1 MRINQ
6 LLTLDLKKLHEIY
19 TREFKEIIDFALH
32 SDTTVSFQTKLI
44 SYLDYL
50 DCSDNEVKATLK
62 TIFFYTGEKV
72 YELSTGKN
80 LVVNTC
86 DYLYRFLKNPSDE
99 CLIKELTDR
108 KGRVK
113 TDLFLDIYF
122 LLQDFFSSLEKE
134 STEEKGSINQIESA
148 ENNNSSTADLS
159 HKKNGLNDEVKSAN
173 EQISPD
179 SLTKEIALKAM
190 ERWPS
195 SLDKEVQDIAL
206 KNKNRMIPLLI
217 KKIEGKSKQSK
228 FNFPEGISD
237 KEKWSMVETWW
248 ENYLFHLAM
257 AIRSP
262 EELNLF
268 LDHTLSA
275 ETMTLF
281 KKAADKGIPF
291 FTTPYFL
298 TLMNTQEDGY
308 DDYAVRSYVLY
319 SPELV
324 ETFGEIKAW
333 EKEDEIVAGKPN
345 AAGWILPEGHNI
357 HRRYPDVAILI
368 PDTIGRAC
376 GGLCASCQRMYD
388 FQSGH
393 LNFELD
399 KLKPK
404 ESWKKKLE
412 RLMDFFEKDPLLRD
426 ILITGGDALMSQ
438 NKSLKVILDDV
449 IEMARRKKETNKLL
463 PEDKKLREIKRV
475 RLGSRLLAY
484 LPMRIGDELIKVLSD
499 FKKQATEVGIEH
511 VVIQTHFQSPL
522 EITPSA
528 TKAIEKILSAGWL
541 ITNQLVYNVAASRIG
556 HTTKLRQEL
565 NKVGVLPYYTFS
577 VKGFY
582 ENHAIFA
589 PIERSVHEA
598 LYEKVYGR
606 PDKEKQIELYK
617 ELIVAQGDPIKIVSD
632 FQKRYKL
639 PFVATDRNVLNLPA
653 IGKSMTYKL
662 IGYKPTGERILQF
675 KHDKTREHSPVIE
688 KMGNIYIAE
697 NKSLADYMKQLEALG
712 EDITLYKDI
721 WKCNTSQ
728 TERVFDLFKL

>member
-1 MRINQ
+1 MKLNQ
-6 LLTLDLKKLHEIY
+6 LLSLNLNGLFEIY
-19 TREFKEIIDFALH
+19 TRELNEIYEFALY
-32 SDTTVSFQTKLI
+32 SDTTISFQTKLL
-44 SYLDYL
+44 SYIDYL
-50 DCSDNEVKATLK
+50 DCSDNEIKTTLK
-62 TIFFYTGEKV
+62 TIFFYAGEKV
-72 YELSTGKN
+72 FELSTEKN
-80 LVVNTC
+80 IVINTC
-86 DYLYRFLKNPSDE
+86 DYLYRFLRDPSDKF
-99 CLIKELTDR
+99 LIKELTDR
-108 KGRVK
+108 KGQIK
-113 TDLFLDIYF
+113 TDLFLDLYF
-122 LLQDFFSSLEKE
+122 QFQNFFNSIKSQSSEGEKCIKE
-134 STEEKGSINQIESA
+134 NILTEENDSLITTV
-148 ENNNSSTADLS
+148 SS
-159 HKKNGLNDEVKSAN
+159 KKT
-173 EQISPD
+173 ISSG
-179 SLTKEIALKAM
+179 SLTKEIATKSM
-190 ERWPS
+190 DRWPT
-195 SLDKEVQDIAL
+195 SLDKEVQDIAI

-228 FNFPEGISD
+228 FTFSEGLSYE
-237 KEKWSMVETWW
+237 EKWSTVEKWW
-248 ENYLFHLAM
+248 ENYLFHLAL
-257 AIRSP
+257 AIRNP

-275 ETMTLF
+275 ETMVLF
-281 KKAADKGIPF
+281 RKAAEKRIPF

-298 TLMNTQEDGY
+298 TLINTQKDGY

-324 ETFGEIKAW
+324 ETFGQIKAW
-333 EKEDEIVAGKPN
+333 EKEDKIIAGKPN

-388 FQSGH
+388 FQNGH

-412 RLMDFFEKDPLLRD
+412 RLMDFFEKDPLIRD

-438 NKSLKVILDDV
+438 NKSLEFILKNI
-449 IEMARRKKETNKLL
+449 IEMARRKRETNKLL
-463 PEDKKLREIKRV
+463 PKDKKLREIKRV

-484 LPMRIGDELIKVLSD
+484 LPMRIGDGLVNILRD
-499 FKKQATEVGIEH
+499 FKIQAAKVGIEH

-528 TKAIEKILSAGWL
+528 TKAIDKILSAGWL

-556 HTTKLRQEL
+556 HTTKLRKEL

-582 ENHAIFA
+582 ENHAIYA
-589 PIERSVHEA
+589 PIERSVHESR
-598 LYEKVYGR
+598 YEKIYGR
-606 PDKEKQIELYK
+606 PNEEKQIELYK
-617 ELIVAQGDPIKIVSD
+617 EMIVAKGNPVKIVSD
-632 FQKRYKL
+632 FQRRYKI

-675 KHDKTREHSPVIE
+675 EHDKTREHSPVINRLG
-688 KMGNIYIAE
+688 KIYIAE
-697 NKSLADYMKQLEALG
+697 NKSLADYLKQLKKLG
-712 EDITLYKDI
+712 EDISLYEDI
-721 WKCNTSQ
+721 WKCNMSQ
-728 TERVFDLFKL
+728 TERVFGLFKL

>member
-1 MRINQ
+1 MKLNQ
-6 LLTLDLKKLHEIY
+6 LLSLNLNKLHELY
-19 TREFKEIIDFALH
+19 TRELNEISEFALH
-32 SDTTVSFQTKLI
+32 SDTIVSFQTKLL
-44 SYLDYL
+44 SYIECLN
-50 DCSDNEVKATLK
+50 CSDNEIKTTLK
-62 TIFFYTGEKV
+62 TVFFYTGEKV
-72 YELSTGKN
+72 FELSTGKH

-86 DYLYRFLKNPSDE
+86 DYLYQFLRNPSDKLLLE
-99 CLIKELTDR
+99 KITDR
-108 KGRVK
+108 KGHVK

-122 LLQDFFSSLEKE
+122 LFQNFFRSIRTQPTKEKE
-134 STEEKGSINQIESA
+134 SDFS
-148 ENNNSSTADLS
+148 
-159 HKKNGLNDEVKSAN
+159 NGLESSRKEMS
-173 EQISPD
+173 SC
-179 SLTKEIALKAM
+179 SLTKEVAMKAM

-195 SLDKEVQDIAL
+195 SLDKEVQDIAI

-217 KKIEGKSKQSK
+217 KKIEGKSKLSK
-228 FNFPEGISD
+228 FNFPEGTSD
-237 KEKWSMVETWW
+237 QEKWSMVEVWW

-257 AIRSP
+257 AIRNP
-262 EELNLF
+262 EELNEF
-268 LDHTLSA
+268 LGHTLSA
-275 ETMTLF
+275 ETMNLF
-281 KKAADKGIPF
+281 RRAVEKEIPF

-324 ETFGEIKAW
+324 ETFGQIKAW
-333 EKEDEIVAGKPN
+333 EKEDEVVAGKPN

-388 FQSGH
+388 FQNGH
-393 LNFELD
+393 LNFNLD

-404 ESWKKKLE
+404 ESWKEKLE
-412 RLMDFFEKDPLLRD
+412 RLMEFFEKDPLLRD

-438 NKSLKVILDDV
+438 NHSLKFILNAV
-449 IEMARRKKETNKLL
+449 IEMAKRKKETNKLL
-463 PEDKKLREIKRV
+463 PENKKYREIKRV

-484 LPMRIGDELIKVLSD
+484 LPMRVGDELVEILRD
-499 FKKQATEVGIEH
+499 FKEQATEVGIEH

-528 TKAIEKILSAGWL
+528 TKAIAKILSAGWL

-556 HTTKLRQEL
+556 HTTKLRKEL

-598 LYEKVYGR
+598 LYEKKYGN

-617 ELIVAQGDPIKIVSD
+617 ELIVAKGDPVKIVTD
-632 FQKRYKL
+632 FQKRYKI

-662 IGYKPTGERILQF
+662 IGYKATGERILQF
-675 KHDKTREHSPVIE
+675 QHDKTREHSPVIE

-697 NKSLADYMKQLEALG
+697 NKSLADYMKQLEELG
-712 EDITLYKDI
+712 EDISLYEDI